1 MTSCPRRSG
10 IAVAALLMVVTALPA
25 AAAEAQASPPQA
37 SPPQA
42 SLPESKPPES
52 KPPEAAVPA
61 ESRPP
66 ETMPAPFVV
75 VRSLQAV
82 QDQVAHGSVAAQA
95 AQAKMLL
102 RVADVFAAADP
113 AVWAE
118 SRNAHAAALYLF
130 SAGHPATVRAVL
142 DRHAAFT
149 PEGDRLVKGA
159 LAYAEGQDD
168 TARALLGTF
177 DPKSLPVR
185 LGGHLALVMA
195 TLLADKEPV
204 RASAMLDAARLLV
217 PGTLVE
223 EAALRRQIFLLA
235 DAATIDKFAS
245 LSRQYVHR
253 YRSSVFAANFKARLT
268 SFAVRLAVAGEV
280 AQLSKLEP
288 VFVELPQAERR
299 AIYLTLARDALVG
312 GRPEVTRYAA
322 ARAAALSPDPGQA
335 ERAKLYAAAAAAASD
350 TATAARSAL
359 GAIDRSRLPQ
369 RDLELRDA
377 ASSVAAS
384 VDAGLGDPAQDMAA
398 SPPDS
403 PAAALFDRGR
413 RAMADSDALLAV
425 DLGRPGPSSV
435 PPRAGATP

>member
-1 MTSCPRRSG
+1 MSSRRP
-10 IAVAALLMVVTALPA
+10 T
-25 AAAEAQASPPQA
+25 
-37 SPPQA
+37 
-42 SLPESKPPES
+42 
-52 KPPEAAVPA
+52 
-61 ESRPP
+61 
-66 ETMPAPFVV
+66 
-75 VRSLQAV
+75 
-82 QDQVAHGSVAAQA
+82 
-95 AQAKMLL
+95 
-102 RVADVFAAADP
+102 P

-312 GRPEVTRYAA
+312 GRPRSHPATRRRAPRHCRPIPARPSAPSSTPPRLRRLRTPPPRHARRWAPSTGAA
-322 ARAAALSPDPGQA
+322 CRN
-335 ERAKLYAAAAAAASD
+335 
-350 TATAARSAL
+350 ATSNCATRPR
-359 GAIDRSRLPQ
+359 RSRP
-369 RDLELRDA
+369 RSTPA
-377 ASSVAAS
+377 WAI
-384 VDAGLGDPAQDMAA
+384 PAQDMAA